1 MLFARVVGSGSPTIV
16 LLHGLG
22 ADEEDLLPLAEDLG
36 PGTYHFLR
44 APLVND
50 FGGYSWYRID
60 FETGVIRYSAEDAL
74 ASRDAVIKYIEG
86 LLNFSTHLREVEL
99 SPSPREG
106 EVREQSER
114 GGGRN
119 SSPCL
124 QGEVAAERSEDDGGG
139 PGHNS
144 QNRPP
149 SPSLHSGTPPCEQGG
164 EFPSP
169 GNLEKVPRLAETD
182 EGDKRNLADPLTPA
196 PSPPGG
202 EGAILGG
209 FSQGAIISTGV
220 ALARPDLVSGLIL
233 WSGRLNHEFVPEEP
247 AQLDTPVLQQH
258 GTFDPV
264 LPITMGRELA
274 EFWSRTTSRH
284 TYQEFP
290 MAHQISGASL
300 EQTRRWLSELVQGAD
315 DLDHR

>member
-1 MLFARVVGSGSPTIV
+1 MLFARVVGSGSPTVV

-22 ADEEDLLPLAEDLG
+22 ADEEDLLPLTEDLG

-74 ASRDAVIKYIEG
+74 ASRDAVIEYLE
-86 LLNFSTHLREVEL
+86 EVK
-99 SPSPREG
+99 
-106 EVREQSER
+106 
-114 GGGRN
+114 
-119 SSPCL
+119 
-124 QGEVAAERSEDDGGG
+124 
-139 PGHNS
+139 
-144 QNRPP
+144 
-149 SPSLHSGTPPCEQGG
+149 GT
-164 EFPSP
+164 
-169 GNLEKVPRLAETD
+169 VV
-182 EGDKRNLADPLTPA
+182 
-196 PSPPGG
+196 
-202 EGAILGG
+202 LGG

-233 WSGRLNHEFVPEEP
+233 WSGRLNHEFVPEES
-247 AQLDTPVLQQH
+247 AQVYTPVLQQH

-290 MAHQISGASL
+290 MAHQISGVSL
-300 EQTRRWLSELVQGAD
+300 EQTRRWLGELVKGAD